1 MGNKRLREIIRV
13 FSSVGFTSFKEK
25 NTPADLKS
33 APAKLRLAFEK
44 LGPSFV
50 KIGQVLSTRSDLLP
64 AEYISELVKLQSDVP
79 PMSQDV
85 VMAAIKAEL
94 DQPSVQVFEW
104 LSETPL
110 ASGSVAQT
118 HRARL
123 LTGEEVI
130 IKIQRPQLAE
140 IIEED
145 LSVLMRL
152 SRRIPKAFFPMVDIP
167 EVLKN
172 LKESL
177 EREID
182 FRNEA
187 KAMHEFSELNS
198 NVRCLAIPKVYDN
211 FTTEHMLV
219 EEYVSGIPINR
230 YDQLLQEG
238 YELDDIGKKLMLSF
252 IKQVFKDGFFHGDP
266 HPGNLLIYEGKI
278 YFIDFGIMGRLEEGM
293 RASLNDILYGFT
305 AQDVDGMTRSILTL
319 TNVDGDVN
327 KAALSQDVEQM
338 LSKYASLDLGG
349 LAITDLIEDLV
360 AVFHKNHLRA
370 PAQFTIL
377 EKAALQIEG
386 IFREMAPEVDLM
398 TLAKNYFLENM
409 GPDMLKQALNRET
422 LLIELFYLLK
432 NGKNIP
438 RELHQLLAQLLN
450 GRLLVTHEFYDYS
463 NRIKLLQKLGNQ
475 LVLSLLFFALML
487 SASIISLKEEL
498 QLASKVL
505 FTLAA
510 IIFIWEMVLLLKKRK

>member
-1 MGNKRLREIIRV
+1 
-13 FSSVGFTSFKEK
+13 
-25 NTPADLKS
+25 
-33 APAKLRLAFEK
+33 
-44 LGPSFV
+44 
-50 KIGQVLSTRSDLLP
+50 
-64 AEYISELVKLQSDVP
+64 
-79 PMSQDV
+79 
-85 VMAAIKAEL
+85 
-94 DQPSVQVFEW
+94 
-104 LSETPL
+104 
-110 ASGSVAQT
+110 
-118 HRARL
+118 
-123 LTGEEVI
+123 
-130 IKIQRPQLAE
+130 
-140 IIEED
+140 
-145 LSVLMRL
+145 
-152 SRRIPKAFFPMVDIP
+152 
-167 EVLKN
+167 
-172 LKESL
+172 
-177 EREID
+177 
-182 FRNEA
+182 
-187 KAMHEFSELNS
+187 
-198 NVRCLAIPKVYDN
+198 
-211 FTTEHMLV
+211 
-219 EEYVSGIPINR
+219 
-230 YDQLLQEG
+230 
-238 YELDDIGKKLMLSF
+238 MLSF

-349 LAITDLIEDLV
+349 LAITDYIEDLV